1 MRNSVIMERSGA
13 RKVMPARAE
22 IRPSVW
28 RRRQSG
34 RFSRQLAR
42 GLDDLWGAAHTDLG

>member
-1 MRNSVIMERSGA
+1 MRNSVIMERGGA
-13 RKVMPARAE
+13 RKFMLAWAE

-34 RFSRQLAR
+34 RFSLQLAR
-42 GLDDLWGAAHTDLG
+42 GLDDLWGAAHTELG